1 MLPSKLNICAASLQ
15 SARDVSILTICD
27 ALGLKYKQE
36 SYHEY
41 HLLDHPSLKIH
52 PTKGWYWFSR
62 QKGGNAIDFV
72 MEFIGYRFIDALQ
85 FLLNL
90 AGRLSEFTSGRW
102 PGKSGRAAH
111 KPVNSFP
118 HLPGG
123 VYLPSFSQN
132 WDTALNYLV
141 RKRGIDEQIVRDA
154 MGDLKIYESAKRHNC
169 VFVAFDDQKLP
180 KSAAVRSTGRK
191 TWKGDAKGS
200 IKRYAFTIGNPDA
213 AKIHVFESAID
224 ALSYMTL
231 IKHNGKTPDDLY
243 LSLDGTAISPLDNWL
258 QRHPGA
264 DTITVHTDSDAA
276 GKNALDNILERFS
289 CRYKVIDARLTAH
302 KDVNEFLLASLDEQ
316 RKTKQKPL
324 KTNITSCIKAARK
337 LLKHKEVR

>member
-1 MLPSKLNICAASLQ
+1 MLPLKLNICAASLQ

-27 ALGLKYKQE
+27 ALGLRYKCE

-72 MEFIGYRFIDALQ
+72 MEYIGYRFMDALQ

-102 PGKSGRAAH
+102 PGKSDRAAH

-123 VYLPSFSQN
+123 VYLPNFAQN
-132 WDTALNYLV
+132 WDTTLNYLV
-141 RKRGIDEQIVRDA
+141 HKRGIDEQIVRDA
-154 MGDLKIYESAKRHNC
+154 MGDLKVYESAKRHNC
-169 VFVAFDDQKLP
+169 VFVAFDDHKIP
-180 KSAAVRSTGRK
+180 KSAAVRSTGRR

-200 IKRYAFTIGNPDA
+200 IKRYAFTLGHPDA

-264 DTITVHTDSDAA
+264 DTILVHTDNDDA
-276 GKNALDNILERFS
+276 GKHAYDAICGQFDGH
-289 CRYKVIDARLTAH
+289 YKVIDARPTAY
-302 KDVNEFLLASLDEQ
+302 KDINETLLASLKDQ
-316 RKTKQKPL
+316 QKTKPKPL
-324 KTNITSCIKAARK
+324 KTNISSCIKAARK
-337 LLKHKEVR
+337 LLKA

>member
-1 MLPSKLNICAASLQ
+1 MLPLKLNICAASLQ
-15 SARDVSILTICD
+15 SARDVSVLTICD

-72 MEFIGYRFIDALQ
+72 MEYIGYKFVDTMQL
-85 FLLNL
+85 LLNL

-102 PGKSGRAAH
+102 PGKSGHAAH

-123 VYLPSFSQN
+123 VYLPNFAQN

-141 RKRGIDEQIVRDA
+141 RKRCIDEQIVRDA
-154 MGDLKIYESAKRHNC
+154 MGDLKVYESAKRHNC
-169 VFVAFDDQKLP
+169 VFVAFDDHKIP
-180 KSAAVRSTGRK
+180 KSAAIRSTGRR

-200 IKRYAFTIGNPDA
+200 IKRYAFTLGHPDA
-213 AKIHVFESAID
+213 AKIHIFESAID

-231 IKHNGKTPDDLY
+231 IKRNGKSPDDLY

-264 DTITVHTDSDAA
+264 DTIIVHTDNDDA
-276 GKNALDNILERFS
+276 GKHAFDAIFRQFDGQ
-289 CRYKVIDARLTAH
+289 YKVIDARPTAY
-302 KDVNEFLLASLDEQ
+302 KDVNEALLASLEDQ
-316 RKTKQKPL
+316 QKTKPKPL
-324 KTNITSCIKAARK
+324 KTNITRCIEAARK
-337 LLKHKEVR
+337 LLKA

>member
-62 QKGGNAIDFV
+62 QKGGNAIDFCIDY
-72 MEFIGYRFIDALQ
+72 IGYRFVDALQ

-90 AGRLSEFTSGRW
+90 AGRLSEFASGRW
-102 PGKSGRAAH
+102 PGKSGHAAH

-123 VYLPSFSQN
+123 VYLPSFAQN

-169 VFVAFDDQKLP
+169 VFVAFDDNKIP

-200 IKRYAFTIGNPDA
+200 IKRYAFTLGHPDA
-213 AKIHVFESAID
+213 ATIHVFESVID

-231 IKHNGKTPDDLY
+231 VKRNGQIPDDLY
-243 LSLDGTAISPLDNWL
+243 LSLDGTAVSPLDNWL

-264 DTITVHTDSDAA
+264 DTIAVHTDNDDA
-276 GKNALDNILERFS
+276 GKHAFDAICGRFDGQ
-289 CRYKVIDARLTAH
+289 YKVIDARPTAY
-302 KDVNEFLLASLDEQ
+302 KDVNEALLATLEDQ
-316 RKTKQKPL
+316 QKTKQKPL
-324 KTNITSCIKAARK
+324 ITNITSCIEAARK
-337 LLKHKEVR
+337 LLKA

>member
-15 SARDVSILTICD
+15 SARDVSVLTICD

-72 MEFIGYRFIDALQ
+72 MEYIGYKFVDALQ

-90 AGRLSEFTSGRW
+90 AGRLSEFASGRL
-102 PGKSGRAAH
+102 PGKSDRAYH

-123 VYLPSFSQN
+123 VYLPSFAQN

-154 MGDLKIYESAKRHNC
+154 MGELKIYESAKRHNC
-169 VFVAFDDQKLP
+169 VFVAFDDHKVP
-180 KSAAVRSTGRK
+180 KSAAIRSTGRR

-200 IKRYAFTIGNPDA
+200 IKRYAFTLGNPNA

-264 DTITVHTDSDAA
+264 DTILVHTDNDDA
-276 GKNALDNILERFS
+276 GKHAYDAICGQFDGH
-289 CRYKVIDARLTAH
+289 YKVIDARPTAY
-302 KDVNEFLLASLDEQ
+302 KDINETLLASLKDQ
-316 RKTKQKPL
+316 QKTKPKPL
-324 KTNITSCIKAARK
+324 KTNISSCIKAARK
-337 LLKHKEVR
+337 LLKA

>member
-1 MLPSKLNICAASLQ
+1 MLPLKLNICAASLQ
-15 SARDVSILTICD
+15 SARDVSVLTICD

-72 MEFIGYRFIDALQ
+72 MEYIGYKFVDALQ

-90 AGRLSEFTSGRW
+90 AGRLTEFANGRW
-102 PGKSGRAAH
+102 PGKSDHAAH
-111 KPVNSFP
+111 QPVNSFP

-123 VYLPSFSQN
+123 VFLPSFAQN

-169 VFVAFDDQKLP
+169 VFVAFDDHKIP
-180 KSAAVRSTGRK
+180 KSAAIRSTGRK
-191 TWKGDAKGS
+191 TWRGDAKGS
-200 IKRYAFTIGNPDA
+200 IKRYAFTLGNPDA
-213 AKIHVFESAID
+213 DKIHVFESAID

-231 IKHNGKTPDDLY
+231 IKRNGQIPDDLY
-243 LSLDGTAISPLDNWL
+243 LSIDGTAVSPLDNWL

-264 DTITVHTDSDAA
+264 DTITVHTDNDDA
-276 GKNALDNILERFS
+276 GKHAFDAIFS
-289 CRYKVIDARLTAH
+289 QFDGKYKVIDARPTAY
-302 KDVNEFLLASLDEQ
+302 KDVNEALLASLEDQ
-316 RKTKQKPL
+316 QKTKPKPL
-324 KTNITSCIKAARK
+324 KTNITRCIEAARK
-337 LLKHKEVR
+337 LLKA